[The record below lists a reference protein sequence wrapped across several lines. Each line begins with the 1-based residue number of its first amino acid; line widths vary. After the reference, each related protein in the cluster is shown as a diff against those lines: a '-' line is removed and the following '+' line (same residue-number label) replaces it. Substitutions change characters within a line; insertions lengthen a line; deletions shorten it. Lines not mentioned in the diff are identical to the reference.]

1 MCRIGDDAISVGI
14 GTSSPDYKL
23 HVKGD
28 ILADGGWLRVS
39 GSNGLYFNTYGGGWH
54 MTDSTWIRNYNNH
67 PIYLYCG
74 SSTAKV
80 LCCDGRVGI
89 GTTSPAAKLHV
100 LHNTG
105 TDPAGK
111 HIIAAFDMTCD
122 NGTTQDGYGASLKWG
137 VNRGHGTGISTAGY
151 MDCYIKSGAGTQGD
165 RYAYDFRLRDDENIL
180 TIMTMQAFGAR
191 VGIGTDSPGAKLD
204 VVGTVRIGDSA
215 DIVHH
220 IPHAL
225 SVMNG
230 PITSIYTSATA
241 QTNFRSHIFMGTD
254 TAGVYTGH
262 GQNTYGGGWGIST
275 DANSISNLGR
285 NQNLYFSSWLTD
297 GNSRYTKLIK
307 FENDN
312 IQSGNVINN
321 LISSF
326 TGQHRCFMEKVTDE
340 TLITY
345 EGLIVSANKD
355 RYINLNGSTLETGLK
370 AISVSEAIPLVS
382 ISQIAKD
389 KTCFGVISSVEDPET
404 REERSGRIVSSFT
417 KELGDT
423 RIFVNSLG
431 EGAIWVTNINGNLES
446 GDYITT
452 SSVAGYGMKQDTEF
466 LANYTVA
473 KITMGCDFNPMTQPI
488 KQLKKEIIDVKYWV
502 KTDYKS
508 VSKEEYS
515 NTEEENRKTITETVY
530 TRDDD
535 EITIEQ
541 YNNLEAVVQS
551 TFSELTRIIY
561 QKVSKEIYKDEN
573 NGGEMEI
580 RKETTNFL
588 DEYGQLQ
595 WEDVPS
601 GATEKAYKIRY
612 LDADGNITDETNA
625 VHIAAFVGCTYH
637 CG

>member
-1 MCRIGDDAISVGI
+1 
-14 GTSSPDYKL
+14 
-23 HVKGD
+23 
-28 ILADGGWLRVS
+28 
-39 GSNGLYFNTYGGGWH
+39 
-54 MTDSTWIRNYNNH
+54 
-67 PIYLYCG
+67 
-74 SSTAKV
+74 
-80 LCCDGRVGI
+80 
-89 GTTSPAAKLHV
+89 
-100 LHNTG
+100 
-105 TDPAGK
+105 
-111 HIIAAFDMTCD
+111 
-122 NGTTQDGYGASLKWG
+122 
-137 VNRGHGTGISTAGY
+137 
-151 MDCYIKSGAGTQGD
+151 
-165 RYAYDFRLRDDENIL
+165 
-180 TIMTMQAFGAR
+180 
-191 VGIGTDSPGAKLD
+191 
-204 VVGTVRIGDSA
+204 
-215 DIVHH
+215 
-220 IPHAL
+220 
-225 SVMNG
+225 
-230 PITSIYTSATA
+230 
-241 QTNFRSHIFMGTD
+241 
-254 TAGVYTGH
+254 
-262 GQNTYGGGWGIST
+262 
-275 DANSISNLGR
+275 
-285 NQNLYFSSWLTD
+285 
-297 GNSRYTKLIK
+297 
-307 FENDN
+307 
-312 IQSGNVINN
+312 
-321 LISSF
+321 
-326 TGQHRCFMEKVTDE
+326 MEKVTDE

-370 AISVSEAIPLVS
+370 AISVSEAIPIVS

-515 NTEEENRKTITETVY
+515 NTEEENRKTETETVY